1 MTRFIWPD
9 GKRCAVVLSFDVD
22 GEAGILGNS
31 AALASR
37 LSLISQASF
46 GPRVGVPR
54 ILELLARHGLRASF
68 FIPGY
73 VAERYPA
80 MVEAVLAGGHEVG
93 HHGYLHEK
101 VAGLTLEQEEAILVK
116 GIEVLRRLTGRAPE
130 GYRAPW
136 WELNPHSPGL
146 LLRHGF
152 RYDSSLM
159 GDDIPYR
166 LETDGGTLLEI
177 PISWLLDDWEQYAY
191 AADPPMGSVIETP
204 AKAIELWTAEFEGM
218 YEYGG
223 CFVLTMHPEWTGRA
237 SRLLA
242 LGRLIRHIQKFD
254 GVWWTTCA
262 EIAAFCHRH
271 PQP

>member
-1 MTRFIWPD
+1 MARFTWPE

-22 GEAGILGNS
+22 GEAGILGAG
-31 AALASR
+31 AALAAR
-37 LSLISQASF
+37 LSLMSQASF

-54 ILELLARHGLRASF
+54 ILERLARHDLRASF

-80 MVEAVLAGGHEVG
+80 MVEAILAGGHEIG
-93 HHGYLHEK
+93 HHGFLHEK
-101 VAGLTLEQEEAILVK
+101 VIGLTLEQEEEVLVR
-116 GIEVLRRLTGRAPE
+116 GIEVLRRLTGRVPE

-146 LLRHGF
+146 IRRYGF

-166 LETDGGTLLEI
+166 LETASGPLLEI

-218 YEYGG
+218 HEYGG

-242 LGRLIRHIQKFD
+242 LDRLIRHIQEFD

-262 EIAAFCHRH
+262 EIARFCDVTTT
-271 PQP
+271 